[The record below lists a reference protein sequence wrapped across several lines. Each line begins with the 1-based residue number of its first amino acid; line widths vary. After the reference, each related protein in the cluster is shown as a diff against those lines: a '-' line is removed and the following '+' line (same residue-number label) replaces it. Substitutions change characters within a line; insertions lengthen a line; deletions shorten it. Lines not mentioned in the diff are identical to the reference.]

1 MLASPAIYRRVAM
14 SSLNCCTAGHKNH
27 GIPISPL
34 DKKFRLF
41 YNATGCINS
50 REWKKKMTDKS
61 VQTIADI
68 ARICCV
74 SKSTVSRALSDSSL
88 ISTETKERIQAV
100 AKEHHFQINI
110 PARRLSLKRSRTI
123 AYVVNG
129 HHIKNTSQADL
140 FVMEILGAISG
151 TLSTNH
157 YDLLVAS
164 VDPNDPDWPHQYL
177 DTGRVDGFILLTSSR
192 KQYHIQTLV
201 EMQAPFIVWNNVCLP
216 DGTYCSVS
224 SDNFSGGKQA
234 AWHLLQRGRRRIAFV
249 GGPEYEYEA
258 QRRYDGYAAA
268 LQENGLAV
276 DPALV
281 TYGHWD
287 IDSAARQMRQLLER
301 APDLDAVFANSDM
314 MAVGAI
320 NVLRES
326 GRRVPQDVAVVG
338 YDDLAIAKF
347 SSPALTTI
355 SQNIPLVGQ
364 LLAQNL
370 IQNIETGLVTT
381 VTIPAELVIRES
393 S

>member
-1 MLASPAIYRRVAM
+1 MYAKGTLL
-14 SSLNCCTAGHKNH
+14 LNANSQCF
-27 GIPISPL
+27 PL
-34 DKKFRLF
+34 DKKFNKS
-41 YNATGCINS
+41 YNATGCIII
-50 REWKKKMTDKS
+50 RECVKSMNKKS
-61 VQTIADI
+61 VQTIDDI

-88 ISTETKERIQAV
+88 ISTGTKERIQAV
-100 AKEHHFQINI
+100 AREHNFQINI
-110 PARRLSLKRSRTI
+110 PARRLSMQRSRTL
-123 AYVVNG
+123 AYVVSA
-129 HHIKNTSQADL
+129 HHIKDVSQADL
-140 FVMEILGAISG
+140 FGMEVLGAISG
-151 TLSTNH
+151 SLSTSH

-192 KQYHIQTLV
+192 KQFHIQTLV
-201 EMQAPFIVWNNVCLP
+201 EMEAPFIVWNNVCLP
-216 DGTYCSVS
+216 DGTYCSVG

-234 AWHLLQRGRRRIAFV
+234 AGHLLQTGRRRIAFV

-258 QRRYDGYAAA
+258 QQRYDGYVAA
-268 LQENGLAV
+268 LQEHGLEV

-281 TYGHWD
+281 TYGRWNRN
-287 IDSAARQMRQLLER
+287 SAANQMQQLLET

-347 SSPALTTI
+347 SSPPLTTI
-355 SQNIPLVGQ
+355 SQNLPLVGQ

-370 IQNIETGLVTT
+370 IQKIETGLITT
-381 VTIPAELVIRES
+381 VTIPPELVIRES
-393 S
+393 T